1 MPGDLRLRF
10 HQRQQLISDLC
21 NLDRRNPDSLQRFNL
36 THPADQFAQA
46 GVSIF
51 PIPAGMYPGQN
62 NFLMLLSQPP
72 RFLQRFVQRQRAFP
86 AAGIRDD
93 AVSAELVASILHL

>member
-1 MPGDLRLRF
+1 MPGDLRLCF
-10 HQRQQLISDLC
+10 HQCQQLIGDLC
-21 NLDRRNPDSLQRFNL
+21 NLDRRDPDPFQWFDL
-36 THPADQFAQA
+36 THPADQIAQA

-62 NFLMLLSQPP
+62 NFLMFLRQPP
-72 RFLQRFVQRQRAFP
+72 RFLQRFVQWQRAFP

-93 AVSAELVASILHL
+93 AVSAELIASILHL